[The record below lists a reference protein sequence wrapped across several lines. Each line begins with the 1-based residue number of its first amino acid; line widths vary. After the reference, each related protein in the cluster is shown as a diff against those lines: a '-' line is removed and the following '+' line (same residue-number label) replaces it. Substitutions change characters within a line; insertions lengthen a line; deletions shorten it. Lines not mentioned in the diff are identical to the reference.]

1 MASWDELRAQAREEG
16 EAVALSPAF
25 RETLD
30 RNGALL
36 KQAASFR
43 SRPKVFER
51 ILVERAGIGGR
62 EIEEL
67 REQHARA
74 GRYLRSVRMK
84 SSQEARED
92 ARSEGAGLV
101 EAIAAGTSAPASDP
115 APEDRTVPDRPSEER
130 QSGLPASEHSEAAY
144 RQLRRDWRAHVRRAE
159 RSGISPFD
167 LDGAAELIGRVRE
180 FAGREG
186 LPAEP
191 RRQLQDLVDRYN
203 RHVQTGA
210 RLESWLRDADRHWRR
225 YRSIFRRAQAL
236 DVAPET
242 LRPYRDWLQRNEGLL
257 RDGRAILDDAATYGV
272 HLDRMEG
279 ARQRLRDAVSRM
291 EGFSAERLSQSRGR
305 SRGPTQ
311 GL

>member
-1 MASWDELRAQAREEG
+1 
-16 EAVALSPAF
+16 
-25 RETLD
+25 
-30 RNGALL
+30 
-36 KQAASFR
+36 
-43 SRPKVFER
+43 
-51 ILVERAGIGGR
+51 
-62 EIEEL
+62 
-67 REQHARA
+67 
-74 GRYLRSVRMK
+74 MK
-84 SSQEARED
+84 ASQEARQD
-92 ARSEGAGLV
+92 APREEAGLV
-101 EAIAAGTSAPASDP
+101 EAIAAGTSAPAADP
-115 APEDRTVPDRPSEER
+115 ALEDRTLPDRTSDEHQR
-130 QSGLPASEHSEAAY
+130 SLPASDQSEAAY
-144 RQLRRDWRAHVRRAE
+144 RQLRRDWRRHVGRAE

-167 LDGAAELIGRVRE
+167 LDGAAELIRRVGE

-203 RHVQTGA
+203 RHVQAGA

-242 LRPYRDWLQRNEGLL
+242 LRPYRDWLRRNERLL
-257 RDGRAILDDAATYGV
+257 RDGKTILDDPATYGV

-291 EGFSAERLSQSRGR
+291 EGFSAERLSQSRTR

-311 GL
+311 SL